1 MNEEVEIRVLLAQM
15 QTTLKDVKEDVSEI
29 KVQTKLTNGRVGG
42 HDVALA
48 RIWGAV
54 GILGFLLTVGVPL
67 LAVFVH

>member
-1 MNEEVEIRVLLAQM
+1 MSDDVEIRVILAE
-15 QTTLKDVKEDVSEI
+15 LKTDLKSVKEDVSEI

-54 GILGFLLTVGVPL
+54 GVLSFLLTVGVPL
-67 LAVFVH
+67 PAVFVH

>member
-1 MNEEVEIRVLLAQM
+1 MTEEVEIRVLLAEM
-15 QTTLKDVKEDVSEI
+15 KTTLKDVKEDVSEI